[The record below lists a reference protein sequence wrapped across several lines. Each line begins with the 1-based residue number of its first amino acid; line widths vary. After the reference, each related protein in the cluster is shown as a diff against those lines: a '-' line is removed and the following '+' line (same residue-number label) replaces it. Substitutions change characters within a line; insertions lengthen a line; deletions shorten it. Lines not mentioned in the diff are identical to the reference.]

1 MQIHVLHSDLH
12 GIRSVDGPEQH
23 VRLDG
28 RRGPWLSYLTGAVWI
43 GIGIGIVAVGR
54 RGITILALAIA
65 VGIALIVGDALKV
78 VATAPD
84 GLREQAPVDYLN
96 GSPTTR

>member
-1 MQIHVLHSDLH
+1 MVLSNTSALM
-12 GIRSVDGPEQH
+12 
-23 VRLDG
+23 G

-43 GIGIGIVAVGR
+43 GIGIAAVGW

-65 VGIALIVGDALKV
+65 VGIALIVGGALKV
-78 VATAPD
+78 VVTAPD